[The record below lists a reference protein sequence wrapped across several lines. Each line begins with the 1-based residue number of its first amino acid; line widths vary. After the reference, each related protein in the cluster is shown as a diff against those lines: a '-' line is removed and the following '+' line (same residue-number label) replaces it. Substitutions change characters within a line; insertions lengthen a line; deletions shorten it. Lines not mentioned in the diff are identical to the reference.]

1 MLTAAIKPGY
11 RYDRSCLWDRA
22 TLMPLWARGG
32 QEASA
37 YDQSCMHLSGA
48 AYRMPEFLHGALGD
62 LTPDIDFACTKQGVD
77 LICLANHSGSVAA
90 FKALKAALLAKAV
103 EYNTPYQFTR
113 LMDPDDRITVL
124 TVTALADVLKRL
136 ETLKATGYPLAIP
149 GDLRVIVETKDTALL
164 AAIADR
170 ATALVAVLPT
180 RAELDQMALAIAA
193 QTPPIPSTLPATSP
207 GKKSGPSRL
216 TTGLVI
222 AGVVMF
228 AAGLTFIGIGGMKR
242 RRAL

>member
-32 QEASA
+32 QEAFA

-62 LTPDIDFACTKQGVD
+62 LTPDIDYACAKQPD
-77 LICLANHSGSVAA
+77 KTLTCLALHSGSLAA
-90 FKALKAALLAKAV
+90 FKALKDALLAKAV
-103 EYNTPYQFTR
+103 EYNTPYQFMR
-113 LMDPDDRITVL
+113 LLDPNDRL
-124 TVTALADVLKRL
+124 TIATLTGLVGIVQHL
-136 ETLKATGYPLAIP
+136 ETLKAAGYPLDLP
-149 GDLRVIVETKDTALL
+149 GDLRAIVGLQDTALL
-164 AAIADR
+164 AAAAERI
-170 ATALVAVLPT
+170 TTLVVALPT
-180 RAELDQMALAIAA
+180 RAQLEAMATALAL
-193 QTPPIPSTLPATSP
+193 PPPVTKGPPKPS
-207 GKKSGPSRL
+207 SGPSRL